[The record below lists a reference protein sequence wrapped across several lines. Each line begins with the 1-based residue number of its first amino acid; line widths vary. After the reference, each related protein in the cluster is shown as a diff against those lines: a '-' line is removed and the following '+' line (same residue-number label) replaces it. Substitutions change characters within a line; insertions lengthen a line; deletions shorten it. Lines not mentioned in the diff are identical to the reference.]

1 MWTAFYAD
9 HSHQLR
15 KKTKEYLEWKDSV
28 GKDKVMTP
36 DELVKDIMNRLP

>member
-1 MWTAFYAD
+1 MLFLSRNWRT
-9 HSHQLR
+9 R

-36 DELVKDIMNRLP
+36 DELVKDIVNRLP